1 MRVRPVVG
9 LVAGQR
15 RLRAPHSP
23 PTGGCGQGGGGGPVA
38 TQRAAPRLSSVGRAR
53 PWLVHW
59 ADVAPT
65 APRGGLAGSTAE
77 PAVGAG
83 KTPDHSHMIA
93 RVLAITQC
101 IGLCPRRPLSAQ
113 APVSPK
119 GRACQQGRK
128 RGKLGLWPVAAW
140 LGGDVTLSEA
150 ACPGRVAAGASLPV
164 L

>member
-23 PTGGCGQGGGGGPVA
+23 PTGGCGQGGGGGPVGP
-38 TQRAAPRLSSVGRAR
+38 QRAAPRLSSVGRAR

-93 RVLAITQC
+93 RGLAITQC
-101 IGLCPRRPLSAQ
+101 IGFVPGDPSVPRLLFHPRGEPA
-113 APVSPK
+113 
-119 GRACQQGRK
+119 GRG
-128 RGKLGLWPVAAW
+128 GNGESWGSGPWLLGSV
-140 LGGDVTLSEA
+140 VT
-150 ACPGRVAAGASLPV
+150 
-164 L
+164 